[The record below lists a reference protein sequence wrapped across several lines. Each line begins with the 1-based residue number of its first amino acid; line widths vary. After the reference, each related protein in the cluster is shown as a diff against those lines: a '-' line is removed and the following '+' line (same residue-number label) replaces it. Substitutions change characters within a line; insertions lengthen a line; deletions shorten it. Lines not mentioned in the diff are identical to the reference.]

1 MSDELRDAYQART
14 EGYLPGLFGLELIT
28 VEHGL
33 VEGRIDLRSEFM
45 APNDFLHAGTVV
57 TLADSCCGLGS
68 MASLTE
74 GAAGFTT
81 IELKTNFVATATEGA
96 LRCVADLVHGGG
108 RTQVWDA
115 QVRREADDRVIA
127 LFRCTQFLLPREDP
141 RTKRQRTQ
149 TEVLQ
154 TAKNEGGG

>member
-1 MSDELRDAYQART
+1 MSEPITQWFEQSVPFEGILACGIRRPDHSTMTKSWADGYSELAMENT
-14 EGYLPGLFGLELIT
+14 
-28 VEHGL
+28 
-33 VEGRIDLRSEFM
+33 
-45 APNDFLHAGTVV
+45 
-57 TLADSCCGLGS
+57 
-68 MASLTE
+68 
-74 GAAGFTT
+74 
-81 IELKTNFVATATEGA
+81 

-154 TAKNEGGG
+154 TAKNEGRG